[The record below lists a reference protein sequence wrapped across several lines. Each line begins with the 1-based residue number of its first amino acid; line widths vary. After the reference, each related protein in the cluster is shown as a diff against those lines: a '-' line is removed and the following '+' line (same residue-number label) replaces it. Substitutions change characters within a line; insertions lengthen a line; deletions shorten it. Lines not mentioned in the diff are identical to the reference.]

1 MPVLMV
7 ATMKGDPDDLAA
19 RYERQQ
25 KLIYE
30 EFDGAPPG
38 YMTHVCAQTDDGLL
52 ITNLVDSEDRVWET
66 RPRFAE
72 TAETVGLPKPEID
85 VYPVVNALA
94 QEIAPA
100 HS

>member
-30 EFDGAPPG
+30 EFDGTPPG
-38 YMTHVCAQTDDGLL
+38 YMAHVCARTDDGLL
-52 ITNLVDSEDRVWET
+52 FANLVDSEERVWET

-72 TAETVGLPKPEID
+72 TAQEVGLPDPQVD

-94 QEIAPA
+94 EEIAPA
-100 HS
+100 HT